1 MLTGVSVKGVK
12 VLKATGKT
20 PFMGKVRLKIKFIGF
35 EEGDKSV
42 EVEEGKTYS
51 DLMLSLGINP
61 ETVIVLRDSLPVPLD
76 EKVEDGEITVMRVI
90 SGG

>member
-1 MLTGVSVKGVK
+1 
-12 VLKATGKT
+12 
-20 PFMGKVRLKIKFIGF
+20 MGKVRLKIKFIGF

>member
-1 MLTGVSVKGVK
+1 MGIVK
-12 VLKATGKT
+12 
-20 PFMGKVRLKIKFIGF
+20 LKIRFIGF

-61 ETVIVLRDSLPVPLD
+61 ETVIVLRNSTPLPLD
-76 EKVEDGEITVMRVI
+76 EKVEGGEITVMRVI